1 MEENIKVK
9 VLRSLGTA
17 QGVLNPGAVL
27 SLDERTANDWEMNGL
42 VEVIERPEP
51 PKQPKGDDQEGD
63 DKQPEQPEGDDQEDE
78 GVDKQP
84 DELEG
89 APENK
94 ESNEALQT
102 AVETPEAKKPAAR
115 NSKAKK

>member
-1 MEENIKVK
+1 MEQNVKVK

-27 SLDERTANDWEMNGL
+27 SLDERTANDWESNGL

-51 PKQPKGDDQEGD
+51 PKESESGGK
-63 DKQPEQPEGDDQEDE
+63 EDE
-78 GVDKQP
+78 GADKQP

-94 ESNEALQT
+94 ESNEALEA

-115 NSKAKK
+115 NTKAKK

>member
-1 MEENIKVK
+1 MEQNIKVK

-51 PKQPKGDDQEGD
+51 PKQP
-63 DKQPEQPEGDDQEDE
+63 EGDDQEDE
-78 GVDKQP
+78 GADKQP

-94 ESNEALQT
+94 ESNEAHET

>member
-1 MEENIKVK
+1 MEQNIKVK

-51 PKQPKGDDQEGD
+51 PKQPEGD
-63 DKQPEQPEGDDQEDE
+63 DKQPEQPEGPAD
-78 GVDKQP
+78 
-84 DELEG
+84 
-89 APENK
+89 NK